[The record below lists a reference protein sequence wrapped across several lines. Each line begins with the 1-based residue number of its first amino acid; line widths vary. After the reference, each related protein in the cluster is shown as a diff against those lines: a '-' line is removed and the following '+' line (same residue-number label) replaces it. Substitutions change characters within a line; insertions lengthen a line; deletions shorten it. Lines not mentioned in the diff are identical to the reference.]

1 MRFSIE
7 LPFSNI
13 GNPKWPARLTGRTNA
28 PGRLRKQ
35 IQLQY
40 AGIGGGYGWTSSSP
54 LAPGTH
60 SLRRQLLTSAFNRLD
75 TPPFGRRP
83 LIEIVDQIEKRSEH
97 KPAFAFEDLSPV
109 QTSGVRRIDVV
120 QLIGPAIGLRYA
132 PIFNPY
138 LSQTP
143 LYGSGAP
150 RSKSPRLHE
159 NERAAILLSFKF

>member
-1 MRFSIE
+1 MACPLDGADQCSGPASKTNTASICRYRRKLWLDLIE
-7 LPFSNI
+7 
-13 GNPKWPARLTGRTNA
+13 PACAWDAL
-28 PGRLRKQ
+28 L
-35 IQLQY
+35 
-40 AGIGGGYGWTSSSP
+40 W
-54 LAPGTH
+54 
-60 SLRRQLLTSAFNRLD
+60 RQLLTSAFNRLD
-75 TPPFGRRP
+75 ARPFGRRP

-159 NERAAILLSFKF
+159 HERAAILLSFNF

>member
-1 MRFSIE
+1 MACPLDGVDQCSGPASKTKTASICRYRRKLWLGLIE
-7 LPFSNI
+7 
-13 GNPKWPARLTGRTNA
+13 PACPWDALLWATTFDECIQSVRYPA
-28 PGRLRKQ
+28 P
-35 IQLQY
+35 
-40 AGIGGGYGWTSSSP
+40 SV
-54 LAPGTH
+54 
-60 SLRRQLLTSAFNRLD
+60 
-75 TPPFGRRP
+75 RRP
-83 LIEIVDQIEKRSEH
+83 PIEIVYQIEKRSEH

-159 NERAAILLSFKF
+159 HERAAILLLFKF